1 MIVRNIIQSKKITD
15 IISVKPTD
23 TVMSAAQVLSRHRI
37 GAVVVSSDG
46 KTVDGIL
53 SERDI
58 VKNIGSGGVDCM
70 DKNVSE
76 LMTSQVIQCSP
87 DDTALSAMETMS
99 NGRFRHMPVTED
111 GVMVGLISIGD
122 VVNARISEMQE
133 ENSALTGMIS
143 NSW

>member
-1 MIVRNIIQSKKITD
+1 MIVRNIIQSKKIAE

-23 TVMSAAQVLSRHRI
+23 TVMSAAQVLSQNRI
-37 GAVVVSSDG
+37 GAVVVSGDG
-46 KTVDGIL
+46 RSVDGIL

-58 VKNIGSGGVDCM
+58 VKNIGKGGIGCM
-70 DKNVSE
+70 DQKVSE

-111 GVMVGLISIGD
+111 GVMIGLISIGD